1 VAAERLDNPGADE
14 RGEESSV
21 MGSGAMDARESQGFV
36 NQPQAEVK
44 QDFGDKQTTNTSG
57 GDAAGGNLDKST
69 QIFNQFFLLGGNSAG
84 TGVPQLLQLLSQ
96 LLGQLKDLNPV
107 RQAYRDALPA
117 DAGLSR
123 PEVANYGDM
132 VAQLQEFRR
141 LPEFVQRLVQDEQIP
156 QAIRNQ
162 LKDATQQL
170 GQTAEWQQTVVDPKA
185 TVKILQSYLQ
195 IVLRPDRS
203 ANGFVINGWLI
214 PDDSVL
220 DASKRFQPLDIEDQ
234 RKGAACQLGE
244 IPAVLDQFLN
254 LSLNHLTG
262 QRYDLT
268 IEIFLPLDY
277 LCTGV
282 DGWKLT
288 DSFFEDD
295 SYVIGTKYRV
305 IVRSHERLEPK
316 YLASRLN
323 QWYANWDRV
332 KACGHT
338 VPNGSDFEHLN
349 TLEDCNWKRV
359 ANNLTQKLGLKLTCG
374 LIETH
379 KKDLFTAILKA
390 ASPIALWARCNC
402 AHWDQVAEM
411 DELLLAGPLMAL
423 SEMVWKKRQDA
434 DLADQPANHLGSH
447 LALLWEDPYRLTP
460 DALAQL
466 RPPGQ

>member
-1 VAAERLDNPGADE
+1 
-14 RGEESSV
+14 
-21 MGSGAMDARESQGFV
+21 M
-36 NQPQAEVK
+36 
-44 QDFGDKQTTNTSG
+44 
-57 GDAAGGNLDKST
+57 
-69 QIFNQFFLLGGNSAG
+69 
-84 TGVPQLLQLLSQ
+84 
-96 LLGQLKDLNPV
+96 
-107 RQAYRDALPA
+107 
-117 DAGLSR
+117 
-123 PEVANYGDM
+123 
-132 VAQLQEFRR
+132 
-141 LPEFVQRLVQDEQIP
+141 
-156 QAIRNQ
+156 
-162 LKDATQQL
+162 
-170 GQTAEWQQTVVDPKA
+170 
-185 TVKILQSYLQ
+185 LQSYLQ

-203 ANGFVINGWLI
+203 ANAFVINGWLI

-220 DASKRFQPLDIEDQ
+220 DTTKRFQPLDIEDQ

-268 IEIFLPLDY
+268 IEVFLPLDY

-332 KACGHT
+332 KACGHG
-338 VPNGSDFEHLN
+338 VPNHHDFEHLN
-349 TLEDCNWKRV
+349 NLEDCNWKRV
-359 ANNLTQKLGLKLTCG
+359 VSNLTQKLGLKLTCG
-374 LIETH
+374 LVEVH
-379 KKDLFTAILKA
+379 KKELFTSLLKA
-390 ASPIALWARCNC
+390 AAPIALWARCNC

-411 DELLLAGPLMAL
+411 DELLAGPLLAL
-423 SEMVWKKRQDA
+423 SEMVWKKRQAA
-434 DLADQPANHLGSH
+434 DLADQPKDHLGSH

-466 RPPGQ
+466 RSPGQ